1 MQISE
6 RIKKRRRQIGLSQEE
21 LGKRLGVGKSCICRL
36 ETENKNMTI
45 ERIERIAD
53 ALEISPV
60 TLVGWDLIDV
70 GMDGDIDTVS
80 RVEDNNQNAFK

>member
-1 MQISE
+1 
-6 RIKKRRRQIGLSQEE
+6 
-21 LGKRLGVGKSCICRL
+21 
-36 ETENKNMTI
+36 MTI

-80 RVEDNNQNAFK
+80 RVEDNNQNELKKSLNRMYLSLNEQGRQKLLEYAKDLGRIEMYRD

>member
-1 MQISE
+1 MQMPE

-21 LGKRLGVGKSCICRL
+21 LGKRLGVGKSCVCRL

-60 TLVGWDLIDV
+60 TLVGWDLIDAR
-70 GMDGDIDTVS
+70 IDADVDADD
-80 RVEDNNQNAFK
+80 VLKCKAF